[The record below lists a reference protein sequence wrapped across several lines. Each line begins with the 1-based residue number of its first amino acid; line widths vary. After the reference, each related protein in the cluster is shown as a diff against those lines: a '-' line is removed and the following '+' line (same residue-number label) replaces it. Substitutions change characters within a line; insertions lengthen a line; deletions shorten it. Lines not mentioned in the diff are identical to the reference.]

1 MQNEFN
7 FYYYCHGNYQ
17 NMNDYDQS
25 QPREAFFSKKIRAG
39 KRTYY
44 FDVKATRANDYYLT
58 ITESKKKPGES
69 NDQPF
74 FEKHKLFLYKEDF
87 EKFTEGL
94 MDSLQFIREKR
105 LSEES
110 TGTLDQNENYDK
122 IEGGFIES
130 EPLKS
135 SFTDIDFDDLNK

>member
-1 MQNEFN
+1 
-7 FYYYCHGNYQ
+7 
-17 NMNDYDQS
+17 MNDYDQS

>member
-1 MQNEFN
+1 
-7 FYYYCHGNYQ
+7 
-17 NMNDYDQS
+17 MNDFDQS
-25 QPREAFFSKKIRAG
+25 QPREAFYSKRIRAG

-69 NDQPF
+69 DDRPF

-94 MDSLQFIREKR
+94 MDSLQFIRDKR
-105 LSEES
+105 SLEES
-110 TGTLDQNENYDK
+110 TTTQDQNVNYEK
-122 IEGGFIES
+122 TEGGFMES